1 VKRVTDIMAEISLA
15 SAEQSAGIE
24 QVNAAI
30 GRMDEATRQNA
41 ALVEQASAAAGALQD
56 EAAGLAQ
63 VVSVFKT
70 TQAQPATVAL
80 APQSGAL
87 MLSA

>member
-1 VKRVTDIMAEISLA
+1 VTDIMAEISSA

-41 ALVEQASAAAGALQD
+41 TLVGQASAAAASLQD
-56 EAAGLAQ
+56 EAATLAD
-63 VVSVFKT
+63 VVSVFKMQSET
-70 TQAQPATVAL
+70 SGVVASKPQRKAL
-80 APQSGAL
+80 A
-87 MLSA
+87 LSA